1 MKSKKKKK
9 KVKKTRYDN
18 LGPIL
23 MMFLGTISFI
33 SLISS
38 KMGLLGEALKKSL
51 FFAAGFGAYILP
63 ILLIYIGIKKFK
75 GKSEFKSIVYLL
87 VLFICFLLF
96 VDISNN
102 KVMDSFR
109 ERVLKSLEYSKDGL
123 GAGLIGS
130 SLAYLSLKLFGSIG
144 SYILIFTTTLIG
156 ALHLTEID
164 LKSGLI
170 AFKDKLVTYIKKLK
184 ESSSNLGSK
193 LLSEKPKKEK
203 VKKEKKATRNDLE
216 VIDYKSEDPK
226 KEDRLEDIIISDYS
240 EREVK
245 KNLREKPEESR
256 KPEDQEKAEYIFP
269 DLDLLKDREKEYK
282 KDMESSMVKASSI
295 NETMDNFGID
305 AQVKKINRGPSI
317 TCYELEPAPGVK
329 VSKILSLTDDLALAL
344 ATSDIRIEAPIPG
357 KAAIG
362 IEVPNDIQ
370 EAVYLK
376 ELLQN
381 KDYGDYEGDL
391 PLVLG
396 KDISGKPLISS
407 IDKMP
412 HLLIAGATGSGKSV
426 CINSI
431 IISIL
436 YKAKPKDVRL
446 LLIDPKV
453 VELSVYNGIPHLLLP
468 VVSKAKDA
476 TFALKW
482 AVDEMEKR
490 YEVFAEKGVR
500 DIKSFNKWALDNNEE
515 TMEKIVIII
524 DELADLMMVAAQE
537 IEDYICRLAQMARAA
552 GMHLIV
558 ATQRPSVD
566 VITGTIKANIPSRIS
581 FSVSSQIDSRTI
593 LDMAGAEKLLGRG
606 DMLFYPSSYS
616 KPKRIQGAFIDD
628 DEVYDVVEFLKSQ
641 NKSSYNKEVLEEI
654 EEKRSMETDESKDEL
669 YNPALRLVV
678 EENQA
683 SISFLQR
690 KLSIGYNRAAR
701 IIDQLEAAGIV
712 GGHEGNKARNILISP
727 SDIENYL
734 N

>member
-1 MKSKKKKK
+1 M
-9 KVKKTRYDN
+9 
-18 LGPIL
+18 
-23 MMFLGTISFI
+23 
-33 SLISS
+33 
-38 KMGLLGEALKKSL
+38 
-51 FFAAGFGAYILP
+51 
-63 ILLIYIGIKKFK
+63 
-75 GKSEFKSIVYLL
+75 
-87 VLFICFLLF
+87 
-96 VDISNN
+96 
-102 KVMDSFR
+102 
-109 ERVLKSLEYSKDGL
+109 
-123 GAGLIGS
+123 
-130 SLAYLSLKLFGSIG
+130 
-144 SYILIFTTTLIG
+144 
-156 ALHLTEID
+156 
-164 LKSGLI
+164 
-170 AFKDKLVTYIKKLK
+170 
-184 ESSSNLGSK
+184 
-193 LLSEKPKKEK
+193 
-203 VKKEKKATRNDLE
+203 
-216 VIDYKSEDPK
+216 
-226 KEDRLEDIIISDYS
+226 
-240 EREVK
+240 
-245 KNLREKPEESR
+245 
-256 KPEDQEKAEYIFP
+256 
-269 DLDLLKDREKEYK
+269 
-282 KDMESSMVKASSI
+282 
-295 NETMDNFGID
+295 
-305 AQVKKINRGPSI
+305 
-317 TCYELEPAPGVK
+317 
-329 VSKILSLTDDLALAL
+329 ALAL

-566 VITGTIKANIPSRIS
+566 VITGTI
-581 FSVSSQIDSRTI
+581 
-593 LDMAGAEKLLGRG
+593 
-606 DMLFYPSSYS
+606 
-616 KPKRIQGAFIDD
+616 
-628 DEVYDVVEFLKSQ
+628 
-641 NKSSYNKEVLEEI
+641 
-654 EEKRSMETDESKDEL
+654 
-669 YNPALRLVV
+669 
-678 EENQA
+678 
-683 SISFLQR
+683 
-690 KLSIGYNRAAR
+690 
-701 IIDQLEAAGIV
+701 
-712 GGHEGNKARNILISP
+712 
-727 SDIENYL
+727 
-734 N
+734 